1 MKIKLSSKYLC
12 INSFE
17 ESFLALVCVFLRKH
31 GCKHDIAEPLGFQ
44 STIASFGNFGEILT

>member
-1 MKIKLSSKYLC
+1 MKIKLSCKYLF

-31 GCKHDIAEPLGFQ
+31 DCKHDIAEPLGFQ
-44 STIASFGNFGEILT
+44 STIASFGNFGEI